1 VPLRGK
7 GAEDEDRV
15 VIQRGLGAACLV
27 LLSSVSCGLSVVGE
41 AAHLMVLL
49 MRARARGREGLA
61 GSKDQDIVPTR
72 RGGLGSE
79 EWHPVDYLCVLYT
92 TTI

>member
-1 VPLRGK
+1 MRIESLYSEGSALPAWCSCR
-7 GAEDEDRV
+7 
-15 VIQRGLGAACLV
+15 
-27 LLSSVSCGLSVVGE
+27 LSAVE